1 MTNQRNR
8 WFLSTH
14 VTRVNTG
21 DLSSSTCNVAVR
33 ATLRPLRPDLKSSPT
48 SGRRTVGVRGLA
60 WMLFPYASVGVG
72 VLKPRAQQLDRH
84 CDALVALAAHA
95 ALAALATLAAR
106 AALAARVAVDLEALL
121 KERLG
126 KAARLLCVARRGRR
140 DARLDAQLRRLCEER
155 ASPRRARLRAGLA
168 RGRVG
173 II

>member
-1 MTNQRNR
+1 
-8 WFLSTH
+8 
-14 VTRVNTG
+14 
-21 DLSSSTCNVAVR
+21 
-33 ATLRPLRPDLKSSPT
+33 
-48 SGRRTVGVRGLA
+48 
-60 WMLFPYASVGVG
+60 MLFPYASVGVG

-95 ALAALATLAAR
+95 ALAALA
-106 AALAARVAVDLEALL
+106 ALALHVAVDLEALL